1 MFKSEFAKTLLS
13 SIKNVLRYLGVKDD
27 ILSELDELIFIV
39 IIVIVALILGLVI
52 RLLAINFI
60 HRFLKFR
67 KLSFLQSLIKNK
79 AISKISNL
87 VPPLLISGFLP
98 FALDNSSHLFIIC
111 EKITWIYF
119 LVMLII
125 SAKGVGNAA
134 VEALKKKEEWQ
145 NKPIKGFIELIDI
158 IFVFVVIIII
168 ISLLFDKSP
177 MTLITGLSA
186 FAAVLL
192 LIFKGII
199 IGFVSGVLVSEND
212 MVHIGDWIQIPG
224 TAVNGIV
231 KDISLATVKIENF
244 DNTIITVPPDTL
256 ITSPLVNWRAMKESG
271 GRRIMFSY
279 NISLDS
285 IKRCSPEFLIK
296 MKSFD
301 KKLSDFIDKELENK
315 KNGIEQTIDIPTN
328 LSYGTI
334 DTNLGLFRQHMLFY
348 IEDNNKLNKEYMYM
362 IRTLDPTPQGIP
374 LQVYCFSKITNWV
387 GFEAIQS
394 EVMEY
399 VISIL
404 PQFELCAFQDISSK
418 DIITHAHIE
427 SGKIN
432 IDKLPNII

>member
-60 HRFLKFR
+60 HRFLKYR
-67 KLSFLQSLIKNK
+67 KLTFLQSLIDNK

-98 FALDNSSHLFIIC
+98 FALDNSSNFFIIS
-111 EKITWIYF
+111 EKVTWLYF

-125 SAKGVGNAA
+125 SAKGVGKAA
-134 VEALKKKEEWQ
+134 VESLKKKEEWQ

-158 IFVFVVIIII
+158 IFIFVVIIII

-279 NISLDS
+279 NISLYS
-285 IKRCSPEFLIK
+285 IKRCSPEFLMK
-296 MKSFD
+296 MKSFN

-315 KNGIEQTIDIPTN
+315 KNSVEQTDDIPTN

-362 IRTLDPTPQGIP
+362 MRTLDPTPQGIP